1 MANAGR
7 TSTEATKCLKQR
19 KTGRQYYPVAGIA
32 AVPDGEGQA
41 TQKDPIPHGKEKE
54 KWRRNYQKQHSENT
68 LTTSD
73 QQFIELQ
80 LPRKEK
86 TITLQKVEL
95 LFDNH
100 KCCIEGK
107 LGSSQLLKLVA
118 LIEEAAAC

>member
-1 MANAGR
+1 MVTLPRLANRFKSAR
-7 TSTEATKCLKQR
+7 KELSSSTSLPCPA
-19 KTGRQYYPVAGIA
+19 
-32 AVPDGEGQA
+32 
-41 TQKDPIPHGKEKE
+41 H
-54 KWRRNYQKQHSENT
+54 NYQKQHSENT

-107 LGSSQLLKLVA
+107 LGSSQLLKLVE